1 MRLPRYITLKNMAIP
16 YGYVS
21 IEGNIGA
28 GKTSLSTRLAEKH
41 GARLVLEEFAEN
53 PFLEHFYKQPERYAF
68 PLELSFLAERFSQLK
83 EELMN
88 RSLFQS
94 LVMSDY
100 FINKSYIFARANLG
114 AQEFELFMQLFK
126 IVEANL
132 PKPDL
137 LVYLYLPVEQLQAN
151 IKKRGRSYE
160 QEITNAY
167 LLNIEKS
174 YFNFMKQ
181 HKKMRTVIIDTSD
194 VDFVNNENDF
204 LKLEALISAPYK
216 PGMHRVKA

>member
-1 MRLPRYITLKNMAIP
+1 MDIP

-28 GKTSLSTRLAEKH
+28 GKTSLATKLAEKH

-53 PFLEHFYKQPERYAF
+53 PFLEHFYKHPERYAF
-68 PLELSFLAERFSQLK
+68 PLELSFVAERFSQLK
-83 EELMN
+83 DELSSRN
-88 RSLFQS
+88 LFQS
-94 LVMSDY
+94 MVVSDY
-100 FINKSYIFARANLG
+100 FISKSFIFARANLG
-114 AQEFELFMQLFK
+114 DDEFRLFMKVFS
-126 IVEANL
+126 IIEGNL

-137 LVYLYLPVEQLQAN
+137 LVYLYLPIEQLQAN

-160 QEITNAY
+160 QEIKDDY

-174 YFNFMKQ
+174 YFTFMRQ
-181 HKKMRTVIIDTSD
+181 HKKMRTLIIDTSD
-194 VDFVNNENDF
+194 IDFVHNASDF
-204 LKLEALISAPYK
+204 SHIESIIAEPRK